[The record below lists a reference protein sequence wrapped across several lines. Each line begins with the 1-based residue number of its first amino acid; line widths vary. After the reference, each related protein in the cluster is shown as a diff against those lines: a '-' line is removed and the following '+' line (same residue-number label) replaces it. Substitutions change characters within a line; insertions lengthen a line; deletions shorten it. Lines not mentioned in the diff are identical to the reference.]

1 MQLLTWNLNG
11 FRAVKKKGLE
21 DILEIIDADI
31 VCFQETKAQPDQI
44 DLSKDLYPYQYINSA
59 VKKGYSGVMIASQI
73 EAEKVTSGIG
83 VEEHDQE
90 GRVLTAEFEKFVL
103 VNVYTPNSQDG
114 QRRLDYRISWDQAFA
129 SYCKNLTETLNKPIL
144 ICGDLNIARG
154 EMDIWDE
161 KDGIG
166 SAGYTPQERE
176 NFENLLMPFV
186 CDVFREKY
194 PDTRKYS
201 WWSYYSRGRENNR
214 GWRID
219 YWLASPSL
227 MPYIR
232 DIEIMNDV
240 FGSDHCPVLLKTKRI
255 PAGLEA

>member
-1 MQLLTWNLNG
+1 
-11 FRAVKKKGLE
+11 
-21 DILEIIDADI
+21 
-31 VCFQETKAQPDQI
+31 
-44 DLSKDLYPYQYINSA
+44 
-59 VKKGYSGVMIASQI
+59 
-73 EAEKVTSGIG
+73 
-83 VEEHDQE
+83 
-90 GRVLTAEFEKFVL
+90 
-103 VNVYTPNSQDG
+103 
-114 QRRLDYRISWDQAFA
+114 
-129 SYCKNLTETLNKPIL
+129 
-144 ICGDLNIARG
+144 
-154 EMDIWDE
+154 
-161 KDGIG
+161 
-166 SAGYTPQERE
+166 
-176 NFENLLMPFV
+176 
-186 CDVFREKY
+186 VFREKY